1 MPEKVIEAS
10 SSTPLFWRDG
20 RPFAA
25 SDGAE
30 TAVRSLPLPLP
41 STFAGFVRTQVGNA
55 QGINWKELNKN
66 HDQLKDL
73 HSIAIRGPLLCRHLA
88 GTSEL
93 LFPAPK
99 DAVIYKKAGKKKVM
113 RLKPWIEQ
121 FPQGAGCD
129 LPEDSLCPLEIT
141 EEMKPE
147 SGYVFWKQSDLHEWL
162 LNSEAASQKE
172 FALEKIADLPLEVR
186 THVEIAKESKTAKEG
201 MLFSVGYRNLE
212 QYTALDEGNPKTYSH
227 YTLRAR
233 TKLEERPS
241 PIRLGH
247 LGGERRPAA
256 LEVLEGDLGSVWWD
270 CPEDIK
276 EAIANTKQIRM
287 VLATPALFDEGWR
300 PGWLRRMDINS
311 SPAGMCGVQLKLV
324 SAAVGRRE
332 AVSGWNMRENKT
344 KPVRYM
350 VPAGSV
356 YFFEVLEGNPSDV
369 LKSWL
374 KSVSDQEQDR
384 KDGFGL
390 ALWGVW

>member
-20 RPFAA
+20 RPFAN
-25 SDGAE
+25 SDGSE

-55 QGINWKELNKN
+55 KGINWKELNKN

-73 HSIAIRGPLLCRHLA
+73 HSIPIRGPLLCRHLA
-88 GTSEL
+88 GKSEL
-93 LFPAPK
+93 LFSAPK
-99 DAVIYKKAGKKKVM
+99 DAVVYKEEKKLHLM
-113 RLKPWIEQ
+113 RLKPWIESL
-121 FPQGAGCD
+121 PQGAGCD
-129 LPEDSLCPLEIT
+129 LPEDSLYPLEPT
-141 EEMKPE
+141 KEMKPE
-147 SGYVFWKQSDLHEWL
+147 GGYVFWKQSDMHKWL
-162 LNSEAASQKE
+162 LNEE
-172 FALEKIADLPLEVR
+172 VVPEKIGDLPLEVR
-186 THVEIAKESKTAKEG
+186 THVEIDKDSGAAKEG

-212 QYTALDEGNPKTYSH
+212 QYTAPDKESPKVYSH

-233 TKLEERPS
+233 TKLEDHPL

-256 LEVLEGDLGSVWWD
+256 LEVLEGDLGSSWWD

-276 EAIANTKQIRM
+276 DAVARSKRIRM
-287 VLATPALFDEGWR
+287 ILATPALFGGGWK
-300 PGWLRRMDINS
+300 PDWLQQPDINS

-332 AVSGWNMRENKT
+332 AVSGWNMREPKT

-356 YFFEVLEGNPSDV
+356 YFFEVVSGNPSDL

-374 KSVSDQEQDR
+374 RPVSDIEQDR